1 MSAAT
6 FDALAERILA
16 RLEQEAP
23 AHDVDVVSVEVV
35 GASSAPIVRVRIDHA
50 DESAPSISLDEVT
63 AETAWISELIDEM
76 DPVSGPFTLEVSSPG
91 LSRPLR
97 RPHDFERF
105 AGEQVS
111 LKTRA
116 REGRRH
122 YTGRLVGFE
131 DGRVLLS
138 CDEGDVSFPLEEVA
152 ACNVKPDLDPK
163 PKPGKGGATGK
174 GGAGSKGA
182 GSKGGAKEKG
192 AGSKGASKKDKAAGG
207 RSGEASE

>member
-23 AHDVDVVSVEVV
+23 AHDVDIVSVEVV
-35 GASSAPIVRVRIDHA
+35 GASGAPTVRVRIDHA

-76 DPVSGPFTLEVSSPG
+76 DPVSSSFTLEVSSPG

-122 YTGRLVGFE
+122 YTGRMVGFE

-152 ACNVKPDLDPK
+152 SCNVKPDLDPK
-163 PKPGKGGATGK
+163 PKPGKGPGK
-174 GGAGSKGA
+174 RKAAGAGRPAA
-182 GSKGGAKEKG
+182 GEKD
-192 AGSKGASKKDKAAGG
+192 AGPEPGASKKDKAAGG
-207 RSGEASE
+207 TSGQASE